1 MKLKEFYVDYSHPL
15 DYLRHIRSVVERL
28 DPELI
33 QGLGLTLLRNLG
45 SIGRREARK
54 KLAHGVPVPDTD
66 APHTQLGRRTS
77 SRTGERYPQA
87 REFDSNGRPVRDV
100 DFTDHGRP
108 KEHADPHQHR
118 YDPETGK
125 RLPAEP
131 LPEKPKPP
139 AQ

>member
-1 MKLKEFYVDYSHPL
+1 MSDAM
-15 DYLRHIRSVVERL
+15 SVV
-28 DPELI
+28 I
-33 QGLGLTLLRNLG
+33 
-45 SIGRREARK
+45 
-54 KLAHGVPVPDTD
+54 LAVTGEGASSDSTTDVYAPDRDLPRTEDGVPVPDTE
-66 APHTQLGRRTS
+66 APHTQLGRRTG

-87 REFDSNGRPVRDV
+87 REFDSSGRPTRDV

-108 KEHADPHQHR
+108 KEHPTPHQHR

-131 LPEKPKPP
+131 LPKEPKPP